1 MQPPK
6 SSGDTFIILRKY
18 ATKVT
23 KPRIVISKKVARLA
37 VDRNRIKRLF
47 REALK
52 EINKEINLEGQ
63 GITVIIKKNIAESK
77 KDQIKKDIEKL
88 LNKNV

>member
-6 SSGDTFIILRKY
+6 SSGDTFTILRKY
-18 ATKVT
+18 RAKVV
-23 KPRIVISKKVARLA
+23 KPKIVISKKVAKLA

-52 EINKEINLEGQ
+52 EINLEGQ
-63 GITVIIKKNIAESK
+63 AITVIIKKNIAESK

-88 LNKNV
+88 TNKNV